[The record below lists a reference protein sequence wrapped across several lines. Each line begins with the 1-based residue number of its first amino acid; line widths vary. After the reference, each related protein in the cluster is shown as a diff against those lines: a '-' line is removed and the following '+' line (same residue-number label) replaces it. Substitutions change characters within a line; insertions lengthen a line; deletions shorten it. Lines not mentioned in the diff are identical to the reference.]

1 MKFTCIFGLL
11 FISLINTISA
21 QSKLQTGVWRG
32 ALQTSSGN
40 QLPFNFIVTDTA
52 GRQQL
57 AIING
62 DERFKVTDVKTDR
75 DSVSIHMPLFDSEFK
90 LKLAGDSLTGNWIK
104 HGATRDAFMAFTAKP
119 NTNWRFF
126 KNAEKPAF
134 DISGRWAATFGERN
148 ATDRL
153 IGEFTQTGA
162 KLTGTFLST
171 TGDYRYLEGT
181 VTGNKMYLS
190 CFDGGHAYIFT
201 ATISNE
207 NTLTDGKEYAGYSGV
222 GGWNAVRDANAKLP
236 DAYSLTALK
245 PGYKKIDFSFK
256 DINGKEVS
264 LSDARFKNKV
274 VIVQIMGSWCPNCM
288 DETNYFTAGYYNKYH
303 PKGVEIVGLC
313 YERTTDFARS
323 QKALQQLK
331 THFNVP
337 YPLLITG
344 YTPGNGDPEKSLPML
359 ADFKGF
365 PTTIIIDKKGY
376 VRKIHTGFS
385 GPGTGVYYNEFTNEF
400 EKLTDELLGE

>member
-1 MKFTCIFGLL
+1 MKFTSIFVL
-11 FISLINTISA
+11 FVTIISGKVYA
-21 QSKLQTGVWRG
+21 QNKLQTGVWRG

-40 QLPFNFIVTDTA
+40 RLPFNFIVKDTA
-52 GRQQL
+52 GHQQL

-62 DERFKVTDVKTDR
+62 DERFKVTDIKTNG
-75 DSVSIHMPLFDSEFK
+75 DSVFIHMPLFDSEFK

-104 HGATRDAFMAFTAKP
+104 HGASRDAVMPFKATP
-119 NTNWRFF
+119 NTAWRFF

-134 DISGRWAATFGERN
+134 DVSGRWAATFGERT
-148 ATDRL
+148 ATDLL
-153 IGEFTQTGA
+153 IGEFKQTGA

-181 VTGNKMYLS
+181 VAGNKLYLS
-190 CFDGGHAYIFT
+190 CFDGGHAYLFT
-201 ATISNE
+201 ATISNG
-207 NTLTDGKEYAGYSGV
+207 NTLTDGKEYAGYSGT

-236 DAYSLTALK
+236 DAYLLTALK
-245 PGYKKIDFSFK
+245 PGYKKIDFTFK

-288 DETNYFTAGYYNKYH
+288 DETNYFTGGYYSKYH
-303 PKGVEIVGLC
+303 LKGVEIVGLC

-323 QKALQQLK
+323 QRALQQLK

-365 PTTIIIDKKGY
+365 PTTIIIDKKGE

-385 GPGTGVYYNEFTNEF
+385 GPGTGVYYKEFTDEF
-400 EKLTDELLGE
+400 EKLTDELVGE